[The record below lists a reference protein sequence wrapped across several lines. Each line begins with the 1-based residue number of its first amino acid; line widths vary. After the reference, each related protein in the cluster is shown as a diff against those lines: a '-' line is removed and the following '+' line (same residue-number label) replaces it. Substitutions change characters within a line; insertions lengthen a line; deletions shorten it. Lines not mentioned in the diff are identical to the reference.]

1 MVDLP
6 DGRGIVFADGGGS
19 AGGSGGNYG
28 TDVSTTAVALVSM
41 SPAASA
47 ATCTSR
53 STGSTSVQPDP
64 PQQSTTIGT
73 GSSTNTIV
81 MANDDQESMLTAAA
95 IAAAAEESMSSSSSS
110 AQQQQGQRR
119 GRSNTFDILDR
130 LVSSSI
136 GPSPATAPSRSQQML
151 NGGGD
156 DAVLMNAAIAAT
168 MGLGGTKKENINIG
182 DRDDDCLL
190 ASSET
195 VSQDGSQTQSL
206 SQGTHS
212 QEDALFYRSDDDDLL
227 DDADHDEV
235 LNVAEVPLLSL
246 DEAMAAIVVGKE
258 DHVQE
263 QCDALSGANGSES
276 SRRGKARRFASG
288 VCGKSTAFRQ
298 SGGG

>member
-6 DGRGIVFADGGGS
+6 DGRGIVFADGGES
-19 AGGSGGNYG
+19 AGGSGGNYMYG
-28 TDVSTTAVALVSM
+28 KDVSTTAVALVSV
-41 SPAASA
+41 SPAAT
-47 ATCTSR
+47 ATCTR
-53 STGSTSVQPDP
+53 SSTSDRPDP
-64 PQQSTTIGT
+64 PQSTTTGT
-73 GSSTNTIV
+73 GCATTI
-81 MANDDQESMLTAAA
+81 MMPNDQESILSTAA
-95 IAAAAEESMSSSSSS
+95 IAAAAAESTPSSSSS
-110 AQQQQGQRR
+110 AQQQQGQLQRR

-276 SRRGKARRFASG
+276 SSDKDDPVAKYRRWLLS
-288 VCGKSTAFRQ
+288 STLGR
-298 SGGG
+298 S